1 VSPGGDVILIQD
13 GSFWLKEASM
23 TQKSLW
29 RGVLIAVLS
38 VTLATQGLADK
49 PRLAAGSIGPSK
61 GTAVAILIGI
71 GVAAVAVVVVVVVLV
86 KHHKP
91 QKITGCVSSGA
102 NGMSL
107 TDEKD
112 KRSYA
117 LSGNTAGVKPGDRM
131 TLEGKREHTGQP
143 FVFEAHKVA
152 KDFGAC
158 QP

>member
-1 VSPGGDVILIQD
+1 
-13 GSFWLKEASM
+13 M

-29 RGVLIAVLS
+29 RVVLIAVLS
-38 VTLATQGLADK
+38 VALAMPSWADK
-49 PRLAAGSIGPSK
+49 PRLAPTNIGPSK

-91 QKITGCVSSGA
+91 QKVTGCVSSGA
-102 NGMSL
+102 NGMSV

-112 KRSYA
+112 KQNYL
-117 LSGNTAGVKPGDRM
+117 LSGNTAGVKAGDRI
-131 TLEGKREHTGQP
+131 TLEGKREHTGQTH
-143 FVFEAHKVA
+143 VFEAHRVA